1 MRWNSPIDT
10 QAAPACCRPAG
21 WGQPVNRIWIDI
33 LKPFNRYFHAI
44 WLLAVSC
51 LLPAAVPAGSDYER
65 LVIFDDSLSD
75 SGNAYDLTGMALKPP
90 YTALIPDYPYARRRH
105 HLSNGTTWVEWLAK
119 KMKLQKSAGPALVV
133 PGNHPTRTGDKL
145 VAEEAASVL
154 GFSK

>member
-1 MRWNSPIDT
+1 M
-10 QAAPACCRPAG
+10 
-21 WGQPVNRIWIDI
+21 
-33 LKPFNRYFHAI
+33 KPFNRSLPAFCI
-44 WLLAVSC
+44 LAVFC
-51 LLPAAVPAGSDYER
+51 LLPAAVTASPDYDR
-65 LVIFDDSLSD
+65 LVVFGDSLSD
-75 SGNAYDLTGMALKPP
+75 PGNAYVLTGIALEPP